1 MPKEKPGFHV
11 LLAHGGEVG
20 HCPMDFTKLA
30 GAGFDYVALGH
41 SHKPHTV
48 FRDKIAYAGAL
59 EPQHRNDVGKHG
71 YIEGTFDEGT
81 IKLKLRPFALR
92 SYQNLVLTVD
102 QDTTQY
108 ALEEMLRTEVMKRGG
123 RNIYRLIIKGKV
135 SPDNVLLPER
145 LHSLGNIVEI
155 MDESRPAYQL
165 ESLYRQY
172 RGTLI
177 GDYIKTFL
185 KKDLTVVEKKALY
198 YGLQALLTTKV
209 LTSDRKRV

>member
-1 MPKEKPGFHV
+1 MIRFIHLSDVHLGAVPDRGCPWSHEREEEIWETFRRVIVGIRKNPVDLLFIAGDLFHRQP
-11 LLAHGGEVG
+11 LLRELREV
-20 HCPMDFTKLA
+20 DDLFA
-30 GAGFDYVALGH
+30 SV
-41 SHKPHTV
+41 
-48 FRDKIAYAGAL
+48 
-59 EPQHRNDVGKHG
+59 
-71 YIEGTFDEGT
+71 
-81 IKLKLRPFALR
+81 KLKLRPFALR

-102 QDTTQY
+102 QNTTQY
-108 ALEEMLRTEVMKRGG
+108 ALEDMLRREVMKRGG
-123 RNIYRLIIKGKV
+123 RNIYRLIIKGKL

-145 LHSLGNIVEI
+145 LHGLGNIVEI

-185 KKDLTVVEKKALY
+185 KRDLTVVEKKALY

-209 LTSDRKRV
+209 LTSDRKRI